1 MRKPRIAQIAQ
12 NIHSNLEEFF
22 DYADMDD
29 EIYGFISENEMKVL
43 EDAYDILLEFDREY
57 SVDKGYRSGSY

>member
-12 NIHSNLEEFF
+12 RIHTSLEEFF
-22 DYADMDD
+22 DYADIDD

-43 EDAYDILLEFDREY
+43 EDAYDILLEFDHAY
-57 SVDKGYRSGSY
+57 STDKGYRSSSY